1 MINKIK
7 NYLKKVNVIKE
18 KIDFILESLGRIEN
32 RQVQESLKKNDLQNF
47 EFKVYSQSG
56 EDGIVQCFL
65 IDCFFLIATLQFGI
79 RFCSDYHFISK

>member
-32 RQVQESLKKNDLQNF
+32 RQVQESLKK
-47 EFKVYSQSG
+47 K
-56 EDGIVQCFL
+56 
-65 IDCFFLIATLQFGI
+65 
-79 RFCSDYHFISK
+79 